1 MQKKLSL
8 ILADTKRSYSYLN
21 ELILNEIHV
30 ENILIYSNNN
40 KSKLLKKA
48 SKYKHKNKIIF
59 VKEMNV
65 NSKKLE
71 KKIKPFNSDY
81 ILFSGYS
88 AEIIKNQILL
98 KKNLIHCHPGLLPKY
113 RGSTVMYYSLILDKE
128 IFVSI
133 FKISEKIDNGRLLYT
148 KKFNTPGVLSKIE
161 SEFDNKIRSNALV
174 SFILEKNK
182 IDIKKKKTNNLT
194 FYYISHPIIRNILI
208 NPSKILL
215 SKI

>member
-1 MQKKLSL
+1 
-8 ILADTKRSYSYLN
+8 
-21 ELILNEIHV
+21 
-30 ENILIYSNNN
+30 
-40 KSKLLKKA
+40 
-48 SKYKHKNKIIF
+48 
-59 VKEMNV
+59 
-65 NSKKLE
+65 
-71 KKIKPFNSDY
+71 
-81 ILFSGYS
+81 
-88 AEIIKNQILL
+88 
-98 KKNLIHCHPGLLPKY
+98 
-113 RGSTVMYYSLILDKE
+113 MYYSLILDKE

-148 KKFNTPGVLSKIE
+148 KKFNAPGVLSKIE

-182 IDIKKKKTNNLT
+182 IYIKKKKTDNLT

>member
-1 MQKKLSL
+1 MQKRLSL

-21 ELILNEIHV
+21 ELILSEIHI

-40 KSKLLKKA
+40 KSKLFKKA

-148 KKFNTPGVLSKIE
+148 KKFNAPGVLSKIE
-161 SEFDNKIRSNALV
+161 SEFDNKIRSKALV

-182 IDIKKKKTNNLT
+182 IYIKKKKTDNLT

>member
-1 MQKKLSL
+1 
-8 ILADTKRSYSYLN
+8 
-21 ELILNEIHV
+21 
-30 ENILIYSNNN
+30 
-40 KSKLLKKA
+40 
-48 SKYKHKNKIIF
+48 
-59 VKEMNV
+59 MNV

-148 KKFNTPGVLSKIE
+148 KKFNAPGVLSKIE

-182 IDIKKKKTNNLT
+182 IYIKKKKTDNLT

>member
-1 MQKKLSL
+1 MQKRLSL

-21 ELILNEIHV
+21 ELILSEIHI

-40 KSKLLKKA
+40 KSKLFKKA

-148 KKFNTPGVLSKIE
+148 KKFNAPGVLSKIE
-161 SEFDNKIRSNALV
+161 REFDNKIRSNALV

-182 IDIKKKKTNNLT
+182 IYIKKKKTDNLT

>member
-1 MQKKLSL
+1 MQKRLSL

-21 ELILNEIHV
+21 ELILSEIHI

-40 KSKLLKKA
+40 KSKLFKKA

-148 KKFNTPGVLSKIE
+148 KKFNAPGVLSKIE

-182 IDIKKKKTNNLT
+182 IYIKKKKTDNLT